1 MNKQEI
7 FNHYSTIIDE
17 MINNSLFW
25 STYWQR
31 PWSFG
36 STIDG
41 SDYDEMPAHILIQG
55 GVTRTCIVDQD
66 YDWVV
71 KIDVEEDAYG
81 SACERE
87 EQIYDAAKAYALDRY
102 FAEVMFLGTYTR
114 EINFYDIMD
123 VERWCDMFD
132 YDPEYFEKAFSEN
145 EEKFGPIRP
154 ITISIPLYAYRRADT
169 YDCGPV
175 DADSRARAKKI
186 ASPLYSRN
194 IAVATAFIREFG
206 MDEYKAFS
214 EFSLEW
220 DINDLH
226 CNNIGEID
234 GHFCIIDYSGYHDCY
249 SEETESYESWKKGS
263 SESDE

>member
-1 MNKQEI
+1 MDKKEI
-7 FNHYSTIIDE
+7 FNHFSTIIDE

-36 STIDG
+36 DTIDG
-41 SDYDEMPAHILIQG
+41 SDYDEMPAHILIQCG
-55 GVTRTCIVDQD
+55 ATRACIVDQD

-71 KIDVEEDAYG
+71 KIDVEDDAYG

-87 EQIYDAAKAYALDRY
+87 ERIYSAAKAYALDRY
-102 FAEVMFLGTYTR
+102 FAEVMFLGYYTR
-114 EINFYDIMD
+114 EINFYDIID

-132 YDPEYFEKAFSEN
+132 YDPEYFDKAFSEN
-145 EEKFGPIRP
+145 EEQFGPIHP
-154 ITISIPLYAYRRADT
+154 ITISIPLYAYRRADA

-214 EFSLEW
+214 EFGLEW

-234 GHFCIIDYSGYHDCY
+234 GHFCIIDYSGYHNPYY
-249 SEETESYESWKKGS
+249 SDEDDEDWKKGS

>member
-1 MNKQEI
+1 MNKNEI
-7 FNHYSTIIDE
+7 FHHYSTIIDE

-31 PWSFG
+31 PYGFG
-36 STIDG
+36 DTIDG
-41 SDYDEMPAHILIQG
+41 SDYDEMPAHILIQSG
-55 GVTRTCIVDQD
+55 ATRTCIVDQD

-71 KIDVEEDAYG
+71 KFDVEEDNYG

-87 EQIYDAAKAYALDRY
+87 KQIYEASKSYGLNRY
-102 FAEVMFLGTYTR
+102 FAEVIYLGTYTR
-114 EINFYDIMD
+114 EINFYDIID
-123 VERWCDMFD
+123 IERWCDLFD
-132 YDPEYFEKAFSEN
+132 YNPIYFDEAFSDN
-145 EEKFGPIRP
+145 EEKFGPVHP
-154 ITISIPLYAYRRADT
+154 IVISVPLYAYRKAT
-169 YDCGPV
+169 AYDCGPV

-214 EFSLEW
+214 EFGLEW

-234 GHFCIIDYSGYHDCY
+234 GHMAIIDYSGYHSGY
-249 SEETESYESWKKGS
+249 YEEPESEESWKKGDS
-263 SESDE
+263 SI